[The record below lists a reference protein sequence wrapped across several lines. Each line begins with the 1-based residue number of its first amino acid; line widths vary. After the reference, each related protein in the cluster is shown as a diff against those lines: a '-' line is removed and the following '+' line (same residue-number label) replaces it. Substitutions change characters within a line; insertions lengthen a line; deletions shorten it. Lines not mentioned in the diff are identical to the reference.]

1 MNLEMSST
9 DFFLSSEKYSMAD
22 LYAFPFIS
30 RLFYL
35 KGSALNDM
43 YEKFDLEIRYKYL
56 YKWFKAI
63 RACPELN
70 DGKAIIPERAFM
82 YWLEELKTMEL
93 GKKPPLRLP
102 VKLWINKLIILLIKM
117 SFKDILTF

>member
-102 VKLWINKLIILLIKM
+102 VKL
-117 SFKDILTF
+117 